1 MVRPAVLA
9 LRRCITFS
17 KNAFENSAI
26 LDILI
31 PLLAFLR
38 FKPMIVFPIARR
50 RSTAF
55 PREFVGNLL
64 IHEFEPAFP
73 KLDRTGLEL
82 RKSLPQHALRFTGKE
97 SVVAKRV
104 APKERKIGLEL
115 SDSLFLRS
123 FRINTDFSF
132 GVRMKNNRKSSARLD
147 LPTLYSFD
155 KIRISS
161 WLTKL
166 AKGNH
171 NVFQSTTR

>member
-1 MVRPAVLA
+1 LVRPAVLA

-26 LDILI
+26 LDMLI

-38 FKPMIVFPIARR
+38 FKRMIVFPIARR

-55 PREFVGNLL
+55 PKEFLGNLL

-82 RKSLPQHALRFTGKE
+82 RKSLLQNALRFTGKE

-115 SDSLFLRS
+115 SDSLFLTGS
-123 FRINTDFSF
+123 RINTEFSL
-132 GVRMKNNRKSSARLD
+132 GAQVKTVSNYL
-147 LPTLYSFD
+147 
-155 KIRISS
+155 
-161 WLTKL
+161 
-166 AKGNH
+166 
-171 NVFQSTTR
+171 

>member
-38 FKPMIVFPIARR
+38 FKRMIVFPIARR

-55 PREFVGNLL
+55 PKEFLGNLL

-82 RKSLPQHALRFTGKE
+82 RKSMALNFLRFPGIE
-97 SVVAKRV
+97 SLVTKRV
-104 APKERKIGLEL
+104 AFGEEGQ
-115 SDSLFLRS
+115 SLH
-123 FRINTDFSF
+123 D
-132 GVRMKNNRKSSARLD
+132 
-147 LPTLYSFD
+147 
-155 KIRISS
+155 
-161 WLTKL
+161 
-166 AKGNH
+166 
-171 NVFQSTTR
+171 